1 MGQQAVA
8 SCGGST
14 DAGTPLDEAGSAA
27 RKLIRLALET
37 SDVPAVGA
45 TTLPVYTEM
54 DMQLQRYLPADVQQA
69 VASCG
74 GSTDAGTPLGGESML
89 VDNSVEQADRS
100 RALAAVML
108 HVNVPWFPELAA
120 LPTPSKD
127 RLEARIASVL
137 QEEFHNLAAQRRVTR
152 VVLHSGEVE

>member
-100 RALAAVML
+100 RAL
-108 HVNVPWFPELAA
+108 
-120 LPTPSKD
+120 
-127 RLEARIASVL
+127 
-137 QEEFHNLAAQRRVTR
+137 
-152 VVLHSGEVE
+152 